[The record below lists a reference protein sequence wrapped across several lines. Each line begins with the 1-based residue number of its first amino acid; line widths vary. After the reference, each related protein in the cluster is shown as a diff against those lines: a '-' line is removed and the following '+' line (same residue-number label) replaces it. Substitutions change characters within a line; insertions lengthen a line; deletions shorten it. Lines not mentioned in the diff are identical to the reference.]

1 MEQLE
6 SRNCWFQITLT
17 ALKLLLKIKP
27 IPLPSIITG
36 VFGYPIMQASKISLN
51 EVRNFLEINPLAQMV
66 SFVCFSSGNLFLYK
80 SQLQ

>member
-6 SRNCWFQITLT
+6 SRNCWFQITLI

-27 IPLPSIITG
+27 IALPSIITG

-51 EVRNFLEINPLAQMV
+51 EVRHLLVIDALSQKA
-66 SFVCFSSGNLFLYK
+66 SFVCFSSDNLFLYQP
-80 SQLQ
+80 QLH